1 MQCCAVLQSWAA
13 QEDQLARVF
22 PSKNSGLGQV
32 LTHKLYK
39 RNKSIWRICLH
50 GRNQHQI
57 APNVAS
63 SVLRWNLKLMI
74 CPSTI
79 GISSIVFI
87 LKQENIVYKQTKFW
101 KSNSGFHF
109 LGPLSSLFLLLRI
122 RLAKAEKSR
131 TEIQVE
137 FHCVKMKWIYYLLK
151 ISVKIN
157 LECF

>member
-22 PSKNSGLGQV
+22 PSKKLRFRPGSYPKIVQKKQV
-32 LTHKLYK
+32 DLANL
-39 RNKSIWRICLH
+39 SSW
-50 GRNQHQI
+50 NQHQT
-57 APNVAS
+57 AP

-87 LKQENIVYKQTKFW
+87 LKQEKIVYKQTKFW

-109 LGPLSSLFLLLRI
+109 LGPLSSLFWLLRI

-137 FHCVKMKWIYYLLK
+137 FHCVKTKWIYYLLK